1 MHTTPVRPRLTLAVV
16 LLTALIFPLAITGPS
31 VALPELQRELGASV
45 TAVQWVITGYNATF
59 AAGLTFAGALADRF
73 GHRNLFMIGTG
84 VFTVAGLGA
93 ALAPSIVAVDLWR
106 VLGGFG
112 AAAAAAAGTSLIVGS
127 FTGQARSKAFGL
139 QGTALGLGMAFG
151 PTVCGALVA
160 IGGWRPVLAVPA
172 AVAGLACL
180 AALAI
185 PRPARGIWRPADWLG
200 GLLFTGALLITIAV
214 LVQAPE
220 WGATSVLLWVGVAVA
235 AMLII
240 AFIVTERR
248 VAHPMLPVDILLD
261 RRFAGY
267 ALTSGVMMA
276 VMVPQV
282 VQVPT
287 HLDRLGVPPAQ
298 IGLWL
303 LALTLP
309 PMVLPPIGARIAI
322 RHPRSLVVGA
332 LGLAA
337 LGTALMA
344 IDSGRAMMVISL
356 LATGIAVGLTLGV
369 TDGLAMAVVDPDRV
383 GAASGM
389 LSTVRMTVETISL
402 ALSGSV
408 ITFALGRPDAT
419 FADAL
424 QTMCLCLAVAGA
436 VGAVVVARMLH
447 TRATVTDEAAT

>member
-1 MHTTPVRPRLTLAVV
+1 MHDPVVRPRLTLAVV

-31 VALPELQRELGASV
+31 VALPHLQRELSASL
-45 TAVQWVITGYNATF
+45 TAVQWVITGYNTTF

-73 GHRNLFMIGTG
+73 GHRQLFMVGTG
-84 VFTVAGLGA
+84 LFTVAGLGA
-93 ALAPSIVAVDLWR
+93 AVAPSILVVDLCR

-112 AAAAAAAGTSLIVGS
+112 AAAAAAAGTSLIVGA
-127 FTGQARSKAFGL
+127 FDGRARSKAFGL

-151 PTVCGALVA
+151 PTVCGAIVA
-160 IGGWRPVLAVPA
+160 VGGWRPVLAVPA

-185 PRPARGIWRPADWLG
+185 PQPARRTPQPADWAG
-200 GLLFTGALLITIAV
+200 GLLFTVALLITITV
-214 LVQAPE
+214 LVQAPV
-220 WGATSVLLWVGVAVA
+220 WGPQNPLLWGLLAVAVA
-235 AMLII
+235 VTVTFVLI
-240 AFIVTERR
+240 ERR
-248 VAHPMLPVDILLD
+248 VAHPMLPIDILLD
-261 RRFAGY
+261 PRFAGY

-282 VQVPT
+282 VQIPT
-287 HLDRLGVPPAQ
+287 HLDQQGVGAAQ
-298 IGLWL
+298 VGLWL

-309 PMVLPPIGARIAI
+309 PMVLPPIGARIAVS
-322 RHPRSLVVGA
+322 HPRALVVTA
-332 LGLAA
+332 LALAA
-337 LGTALMA
+337 AGTLLMGWNS
-344 IDSGRAMMVISL
+344 DRLPMVISL

-369 TDGLAMAVVDPDRV
+369 TDGLAMAVVDPARV
-383 GAASGM
+383 GAASGL

-408 ITFALGRPDAT
+408 VAFALTRPGAT

-436 VGAVVVARMLH
+436 VGAVFVARLLN
-447 TRATVTDEAAT
+447 TGVR